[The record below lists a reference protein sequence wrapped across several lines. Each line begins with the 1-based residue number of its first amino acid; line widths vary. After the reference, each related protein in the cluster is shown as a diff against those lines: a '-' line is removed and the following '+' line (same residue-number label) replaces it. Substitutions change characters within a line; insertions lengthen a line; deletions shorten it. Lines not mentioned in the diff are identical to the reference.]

1 MDKPE
6 YHGNSLNSEDWR
18 RAELLSANISA
29 SARGLAKLGTYM
41 TNKGTADGKT
51 IMSEASWQEF
61 HSDPDV

>member
-1 MDKPE
+1 MKPE
-6 YHGNSLNSEDWR
+6 YNNDPFNSEDWR
-18 RAELLSANISA
+18 RAEILSANISA

-41 TNKGTADGKT
+41 TNKGSTDGHT